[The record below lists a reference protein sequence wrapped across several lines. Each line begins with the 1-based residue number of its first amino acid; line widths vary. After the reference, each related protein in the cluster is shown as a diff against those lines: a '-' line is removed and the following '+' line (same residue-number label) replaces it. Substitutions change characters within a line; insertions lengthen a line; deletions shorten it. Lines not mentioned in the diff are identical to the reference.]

1 MDWNGN
7 HTSYWIYFPVVPA
20 VQRGTAFEGEN
31 ERSGE
36 SIMGTVIV
44 GIIILSA
51 IGLAARSI
59 YKDKKTGKCCGGDCG
74 HCGGACHCNDTK

>member
-1 MDWNGN
+1 
-7 HTSYWIYFPVVPA
+7 
-20 VQRGTAFEGEN
+20 
-31 ERSGE
+31 
-36 SIMGTVIV
+36 MGTVIV